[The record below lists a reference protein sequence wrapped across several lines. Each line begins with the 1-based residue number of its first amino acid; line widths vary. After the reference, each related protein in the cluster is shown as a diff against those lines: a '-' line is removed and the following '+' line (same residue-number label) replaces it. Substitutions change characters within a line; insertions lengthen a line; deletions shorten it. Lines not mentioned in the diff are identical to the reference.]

1 MAEGSFVLTKFETK
15 KKTDCFYIGQISEI
29 SVDEETN
36 VVCFYVN
43 FLRREEHNSFSF
55 VFPQDLA
62 EIEFEQIV
70 GILPQLIQKGGTARI
85 VRHVAFSVDLS
96 KYSENLR

>member
-1 MAEGSFVLTKFETK
+1 MKPK
-15 KKTDCFYIGQISEI
+15 KKTACFYIGQISEI

-36 VVCFYVN
+36 VVCFDVS
-43 FLRREEHNSFSF
+43 FLRREKQNSFSF
-55 VFPQDLA
+55 VFSQVADLA

-70 GILPQLIQKGGTARI
+70 GILPQPIQKRGTARI
-85 VRHVAFSVDLS
+85 ARHVAFSVDLS